1 MTESEC
7 PICLTNIPDDN
18 TKKITQCNHTFHN
31 ECLTRWL
38 HDNNSCPLCRTH
50 FNFKINEAIPTPT
63 PLIVPLSF
71 WFSQNTNV
79 AIPLISIPFALFPE
93 HNAPSGTSNFTRIY
107 NSNPIR
113 NN

>member
-1 MTESEC
+1 MEEC
-7 PICLTNIPDDN
+7 PICLNDITDD
-18 TKKITQCNHTFHN
+18 TKKITQCKHTFHD

-50 FNFKINEAIPTPT
+50 FNFKSNEAIPTPT

>member
-1 MTESEC
+1 MEEC
-7 PICLTNIPDDN
+7 PICLNNITDD
-18 TKKITQCNHTFHN
+18 TKKITQCKHTFHT

-50 FNFKINEAIPTPT
+50 FNEPIPI

-71 WFSQNTNV
+71 WFSRNTNA

-93 HNAPSGTSNFTRIY
+93 DNAPSGTSHFTRIY